1 MAILAIGKKDVEQ
14 GMQYLTMATQ
24 NGIVKRTEL
33 DKFKNL
39 RSSGLIAINLKK
51 GDGLRKVEKTTG
63 NDQLILVT
71 KNGMAI
77 RFKEQEIRPMQRSS
91 SGLIG
96 MHLKTGDELVGM
108 EVAEAKPRGDT
119 KKKRETLL
127 VITENGYGKMTKVDQ
142 YRLQKR
148 GGVGLKAAKIT
159 PKTGNLVGTRI
170 LEGVEDLMIISKKG
184 QVIRILANNVS
195 VLGRA
200 TQGVRLMRLDANDK
214 VASLV
219 YL

>member
-1 MAILAIGKKDVEQ
+1 
-14 GMQYLTMATQ
+14 
-24 NGIVKRTEL
+24 
-33 DKFKNL
+33 
-39 RSSGLIAINLKK
+39 
-51 GDGLRKVEKTTG
+51 
-63 NDQLILVT
+63 
-71 KNGMAI
+71 
-77 RFKEQEIRPMQRSS
+77 MQRSS

-96 MHLKTGDELVGM
+96 MHLKSQDELVGM
-108 EVAEAKPRGDT
+108 ELAEAKPKGEN
-119 KKKRETLL
+119 KKTRTNLL

-170 LEGVEDLMIISKKG
+170 LEGTEDIMIISKKG
-184 QVIRILANNVS
+184 QVIRILAKDIS